1 MKTVKMKVLV
11 MNCSPVR
18 NGAAEIVNIVTACLE
33 KKHDVKNICIDDYD
47 IKFCKGCRKCHTTAK
62 CVQKD
67 DVNRIIEQYEWADVI
82 ISVSPLY
89 WADIPGQ
96 FKAFI
101 DRCTP
106 WCNTHEPHAKIS
118 SGRVIGNNDIITID
132 LSPQA
137 GNIWGDY
144 ARTIIMENGK
154 VVEDIGLIENLEWKR
169 GLQMEEK
176 LHTELLR
183 FATKETTFE
192 RLYYHMNEFIVE
204 NGFVN
209 LDFMGNLGHS
219 IVKTK
224 GDRIYIEKENKTKLG
239 DVKYFTFEP
248 HIAFPDSKY
257 GYKKEN
263 IYYFDEAGL
272 IEL

>member
-192 RLYYHMNEFIVE
+192 KLYYHMNEFIVE

-248 HIAFPDSKY
+248 NIAFPDSKY

>member
-18 NGAAEIVNIVTACLE
+18 KGAAEIVNIVTACLE

-192 RLYYHMNEFIVE
+192 KLYYHMNEFIVE